1 MFSGKKILLGIT
13 GSIAAYKSLQ
23 ILRDLTAAGAEVQV
37 VLTQTAARFIPPL
50 TLQVFS
56 GRPVLS
62 DLFEADHEM
71 AHLALA
77 ESVDLVL
84 IAPVTAHFVAKM
96 AAGFSDDLLS
106 TLLLATSAP
115 VVIAPAMDL
124 GMWAHPATQNNISVL
139 KKRGVLV
146 IGPEVGPLASGKTG
160 AGRFSDEKEIIN
172 RVADLLSANEP
183 IFRGKVILVTA
194 GPTQEAIDP
203 VRFISNRSSGKMGYA
218 LAAAAHKSGAR
229 VILVSGPTALPVPIG
244 VEPISVRTADEMK
257 KVVYAHMPEVD
268 VFIMAAAVSD
278 YRPRV
283 VSVGKIKKNGLPQA
297 VELEETTDILAER
310 PEGKR
315 GQIVV
320 GFAAETENVIEN
332 AQKKLK
338 RKRLDL
344 IIANDVTEE
353 GAGFDVD
360 TNIVHLLTAS
370 GKRTSCPKMSKQEI
384 AELILKAVA
393 AIPYPVF
400 LTFLSSLV

>member
-37 VLTQTAARFIPPL
+37 VLTRTAARFIPPL

-62 DLFEADHEM
+62 DLFEAGQEM
-71 AHLALA
+71 AHLRLA

-106 TLLLATSAP
+106 TLLLATLAP
-115 VVIAPAMDL
+115 VVIVPAMDL

-146 IGPEVGPLASGKTG
+146 IGPEVGLLASGKIG
-160 AGRFSDEKEIIN
+160 AGRFADEKEIIS
-172 RVADLLSANEP
+172 RVADLLSPNAP
-183 IFRGKVILVTA
+183 IFKGKVILVTA

-218 LAAAAHKSGAR
+218 LAAAAHKFGAQ
-229 VILVSGPTALPVPIG
+229 VILVSGPTALPTPPG
-244 VEPISVRTADEMK
+244 VEHISVRSGDEMK
-257 KVVYAHMPEVD
+257 KAVYAYMAEVD

-278 YRPRV
+278 YQPRV
-283 VSVGKIKKNGLPQA
+283 VSVEKIKKNGLSQA
-297 VELEETTDILAER
+297 IELKETTDILSDR

-332 AQKKLK
+332 AQKKMK

-344 IIANDVTEE
+344 IVANDVTQK

-360 TNIVHLLTAS
+360 TNIVYLLDAS
-370 GKRTSCPKMSKQEI
+370 GKMTSCPKMSKQEVS
-384 AELILKAVA
+384 ELILKAVS
-393 AIPYPVF
+393 AI
-400 LTFLSSLV
+400 LSPFS